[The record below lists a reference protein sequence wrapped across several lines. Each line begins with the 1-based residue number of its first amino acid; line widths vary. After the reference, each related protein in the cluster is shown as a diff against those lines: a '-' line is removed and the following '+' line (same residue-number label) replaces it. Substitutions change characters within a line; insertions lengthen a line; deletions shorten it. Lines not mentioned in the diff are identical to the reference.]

1 VLGQRNHQ
9 IIVTLA
15 QDRQQAQL
23 SLELTEYTELF
34 QLRSMVCNW
43 LMAGCKR
50 AFPACTVNQRI
61 DFQMRSLLF
70 ERGKTEKSAGHP
82 MMAQFDDQTRRTW
95 FRSMESF
102 SISLMQ

>member
-34 QLRSMVCNW
+34 PVAINGVQLADGRVQ
-43 LMAGCKR
+43 A
-50 AFPACTVNQRI
+50 
-61 DFQMRSLLF
+61 
-70 ERGKTEKSAGHP
+70 
-82 MMAQFDDQTRRTW
+82 
-95 FRSMESF
+95 
-102 SISLMQ
+102 SISCVSR